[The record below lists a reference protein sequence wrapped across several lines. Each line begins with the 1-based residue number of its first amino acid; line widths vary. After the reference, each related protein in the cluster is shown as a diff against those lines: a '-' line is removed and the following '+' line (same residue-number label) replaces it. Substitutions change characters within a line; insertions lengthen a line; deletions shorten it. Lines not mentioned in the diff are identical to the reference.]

1 MLESSLYRLY
11 HTIPPIYIYR
21 SHTLITLSVNQL
33 ERPRA
38 VAISGERSQGEDHG
52 WHVVHPLWSLESAGN
67 GGFMGVDR

>member
-1 MLESSLYRLY
+1 MICTQGSEINMLESAGTSK
-11 HTIPPIYIYR
+11 
-21 SHTLITLSVNQL
+21 
-33 ERPRA
+33 RA